1 MIVSCNNCK
10 KKFEVD
16 SDLIPDEGRLLKCS
30 SCNNEW
36 FFKHITPIKIVKSDE
51 SYIPTFFDDVSVKK
65 ELKSHVKNN
74 FENHE
79 SLIKKIQ
86 IKSSKSGLG
95 GKDPKIKKNIEIKK
109 NKRISIL
116 SIIII
121 FIISFIAII
130 ILLDTFK
137 YPISK
142 IIPDIEFILYNLYET
157 ISDIKLFFKDLI

>member
-1 MIVSCNNCK
+1 MIISCPSCNKN
-10 KKFEVD
+10 FEI
-16 SDLIPDEGRLLKCS
+16 SSGLIPDSGRLLLCG

-36 FFKHITPIKIVKSDE
+36 FFKHITPIKVVKSDE

-95 GKDPKIKKNIEIKK
+95 EKDPKIKKNIEIKK

-137 YPISK
+137 YLISK
-142 IIPDIEFILYNLYET
+142 IIPDIEFILYNLYESIKD
-157 ISDIKLFFKDLI
+157 ISLFIRDLT